1 MNDFTWARDSW
12 VLMFLF
18 MRVNMISKTEVD
30 LFSDFVKLKYSVFAV
45 AHSSH
50 APEIVVKASLG
61 AVVAM

>member
-1 MNDFTWARDSW
+1 
-12 VLMFLF
+12 MFLF

-30 LFSDFVKLKYSVFAV
+30 LFSDFVKLKYSAFAV

-61 AVVAM
+61 AAVAM